1 MKNFVEQNQQI
12 YTKSPET
19 KENHNQCVIWNGIGY
34 NSKIRKYLA

>member
-19 KENHNQCVIWNGIGY
+19 KENHNQCVI
-34 NSKIRKYLA
+34 